1 MFLYFQT
8 YLSADF
14 RWDRWTEFDIKQSW
28 LTNWPEPKS
37 SLKHFIH
44 FGFVIIS
51 FPGHTSRFSTFYES
65 DTEWGLEFW
74 LVKAACHLIKWVKW
88 CLNGSSIPQA
98 GEEFVHFGS
107 RAQALYYLHWWDRFT
122 LRLQE
127 WEWKWSS
134 SQNQDRVSGSDA
146 RWAFY
151 TCYDR
156 LWRRWQISSW
166 MEFSSKPNSTHLK
179 ETQIMRY

>member
-1 MFLYFQT
+1 MGFLSRIWYQATLT
-8 YLSADF
+8 YQLTYK
-14 RWDRWTEFDIKQSW
+14 WT
-28 LTNWPEPKS
+28 PKS
-37 SLKHFIH
+37 LLKRLIH

-51 FPGHTSRFSTFYES
+51 FHGHTSRFSTFYEN

-74 LVKAACHLIKWVKW
+74 LVKVACHLIKWVKW
-88 CLNGSSIPQA
+88 CHALSKRFLSSPQA

-127 WEWKWSS
+127 REWKWSS

-156 LWRRWQISSW
+156 L
-166 MEFSSKPNSTHLK
+166 
-179 ETQIMRY
+179 